1 MKDIQPGI
9 LLLLIIIGS
18 IGISISIIHYSH
30 AEVISTKN
38 TQVLSTDSKPYGL
51 TYGEWTAKWW
61 KWAYSIPK
69 NVNPSYDDSGR
80 LCSEGQNE
88 PVWFLTGSYK
98 HHVDRYCN
106 MPAGKS
112 ILFPILNSECS
123 IAEFP
128 YLKSEQDLR
137 KCAKEM
143 QDSVIREHA
152 FIDGVSIKGLDKY
165 HVQSPLFNFTLGT
178 NNILGLPAQTTQ
190 AISDGNW
197 VFLKPLPVGK
207 HTIYFKGDLKSIN
220 ATPTGGSNG
229 NHAFAGPYGWDTPV
243 TYHLTIT

>member
-18 IGISISIIHYSH
+18 IGITISIVHYSH
-30 AEVISTKN
+30 AEVISTN
-38 TQVLSTDSKPYGL
+38 DTQVHSTDSKPYGL

-80 LCSEGQNE
+80 FCSEGQNG

-106 MPAGKS
+106 IPAGKS

-128 YLKSEQDLR
+128 YLKSEQDLC

-143 QDSVIREHA
+143 QDSVIREHV
-152 FIDGVSIKGLDKY
+152 FVDGVSIKDLDKSR
-165 HVQSPLFNFTLGT
+165 VQSPLFCFTLGT
-178 NNILGLPAQTTQ
+178 NNILGLPSQTTQ

-197 VFLKPLPVGK
+197 VFLKLLPVGK

-220 ATPTGGSNG
+220 APATGGSNG
-229 NHAFAGPYGWDTPV
+229 NHVFAGPYGWDAPI